1 MWRGAAWAAASLTLE
16 RVSAGQLYESAGAAA
31 FPAFALSRADA
42 GAARAQ
48 LRDGFAGVFDIRN
61 VDAVGGEISLLAAAA
76 AIPPTCEELWSNG
89 SATSSPRER
98 TGVLG
103 CTLSHLLAIRAA
115 HEAGLE
121 VAVVLEDDLE
131 PSLTRFWT
139 VSLAQFIASLPPAW
153 QVVQLASIGNARMWR
168 ELQLLSADAGS
179 PAVLSV
185 RNLWSTGAYIINR
198 RGMEAVL
205 TRYSR
210 ANGTFDL
217 SLLPCLNADVHLLK
231 DAVQEGAWLTAT
243 PPLLTFEER
252 PSRLHDAAEGGH
264 RDIRKHLH
272 RISRQRALDWAAKT
286 WTTHARRRE
295 LANL

>member
-1 MWRGAAWAAASLTLE
+1 MWRVAAWVAASLSIE
-16 RVSAGQLYESAGAAA
+16 RVSAGQLSPPGAPPS
-31 FPAFALSRADA
+31 FPAFAISWADA

-76 AIPPTCEELWSNG
+76 TIPPTCEELWSNG
-89 SATSSPRER
+89 TVTSTPRER
-98 TGVLG
+98 AGVLG
-103 CTLSHLLAIRAA
+103 CALSHLLAIRAA
-115 HEAGLE
+115 YEAGLE
-121 VAVVLEDDLE
+121 VASVLEDDAE

-168 ELQLLSADAGS
+168 ELQQLSADAGS
-179 PAVLSV
+179 PAVLPV
-185 RNLWSTGAYIINR
+185 RNLWSTGAYVISR

-205 TRYSR
+205 TRYAR

-217 SLLPCLNADVHLLK
+217 SILPCLNADVHLLK
-231 DAVQEGAWLTAT
+231 DAIQEGAWLTAS

-252 PSRLHDAAEGGH
+252 PSRLHDATEGGH
-264 RDIRKHLH
+264 RDIRLHLH
-272 RISRQRALDWAAKT
+272 RLSRQRALDWAAKT
-286 WTTHARRRE
+286 WTTHARRRD
-295 LANL
+295 ARV